1 MAKYNAKSQFRAMMR
16 WAIKKMFEQNKDIS
30 MSLFEL
36 KQELQCAWDELVENG
51 DIEIKQ
57 QED

>member
-1 MAKYNAKSQFRAMMR
+1 MR